1 MEAFA
6 VPELEEEFEEAA
18 VEAAP
23 LFKTEAVLRGS
34 MEAVAARIVCVV
46 PCTGE
51 VANRDAEVL
60 AAVVVVVDEL
70 RAGAVAARSFAGMV
84 DSSVDELAV
93 DVWVGSEALRA
104 ASAVAAAVDS
114 EAMLAYIRTREADD
128 RFCLYLCLCTR
139 RLACELSASGEPCR

>member
-6 VPELEEEFEEAA
+6 VAELEEEFEEAA

-23 LFKTEAVLRGS
+23 LFETEAVLRGS

-60 AAVVVVVDEL
+60 AAVVVVVEEL
-70 RAGAVAARSFAGMV
+70 RAGAGAVAARSFAGMV
-84 DSSVDELAV
+84 DTSVDELAV
-93 DVWVGSEALRA
+93 DAWVGSEALRA
-104 ASAVAAAVDS
+104 ALAVAAAADS
-114 EAMLAYIRTREADD
+114 EAMLAYIRTREAED
-128 RFCLYLCLCTR
+128 RF
-139 RLACELSASGEPCR
+139 